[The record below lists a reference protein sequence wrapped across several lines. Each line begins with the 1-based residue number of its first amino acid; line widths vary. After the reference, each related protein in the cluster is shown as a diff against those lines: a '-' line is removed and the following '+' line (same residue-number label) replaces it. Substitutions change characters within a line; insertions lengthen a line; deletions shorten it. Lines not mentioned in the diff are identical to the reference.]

1 MAELIPF
8 NSAEK
13 DNETSW
19 YTAFGAGIASG
30 LIKIPEGIVSLG
42 AELIDLGADTNTAA
56 SVEQFFDKINPFE
69 EIAEEKT
76 IGKLAEIFTQIGVP
90 GTAGFKAASG
100 LANKAIRAKKL
111 GAYAKFGRK
120 SKEALEEVQKLNK
133 SAGYRKFVAG
143 IMGGATGEAFITDA
157 DKIGSFGDLLGG
169 PTALDRDET
178 YGREEA
184 SRRLLNRLKFGSES
198 LLVTPVIAG
207 VGKGAKAL
215 AQRGKELAY
224 SDSAFERWID
234 RFIGSPFRPRG
245 DLPEEVFKAEMT
257 KAGLKARDID
267 SAKEIVNSITREV
280 DKVFPEMET
289 VFNKTTK
296 QEKDKFLDLL
306 NKSLF
311 EGDITK
317 PINPK
322 AMDDIVKEMD
332 NIELN
337 PEARQRIV
345 GAIDAA
351 RGEFT
356 NLINIFNKNV
366 PQKEKGKLKSGVAE
380 LQEIL
385 KDRIQGWVGSTYR
398 AFEPRSKFLKTF
410 RRYQPTEEAYSN
422 AINLFRRYLAK
433 TDPARKGVYD
443 PASTEYYQQAKYMVD
458 DILEQGQKGRKKAG
472 ALPDLNYTDKT
483 AQGIKTKSFEA
494 MLQKTGGKGS
504 KVIRDLFGE
513 IRDPRYS
520 IFNAMT
526 NLSSAARTA
535 TFFDDIVATNSKL
548 QAAGQ
553 RGAFWADEGLAKQAV
568 RSNQTGIQV
577 VKVGDYLTEGKYP
590 GIKYVDN
597 ELLNKYTTKEIA
609 EGMLHANDVPRGLA
623 GALRGRESASTA
635 EAAATYLYRTLLLAP
650 KAASQMAKTILS
662 IPTHLR
668 NLISAGMFTV
678 ANGTIAEPIFYKSA
692 FKQGITNS
700 GLLKLGSKGPV
711 AQKAYQ
717 ELLELG
723 VVNSQVQIG
732 DLTALFKDVIQG
744 GDQFITPDTILKSF
758 FKRMKKV
765 GSFLQGKYV
774 AEDDVFK
781 ITNYVTE
788 LERLKIGRAK
798 KLGIKRADLD
808 ATLDEVTER
817 QLKEQAADIVKNTV
831 PNYSYV
837 GSAVKTSRLLP
848 IGNFM
853 SFPSEMIRTTSN
865 IGRQALSE
873 LRHSRPT
880 RGSNIGP
887 IVFDIEANAFVKNDN
902 PMYATGVKRLAGM
915 TSALTIVPTGIV
927 EGFKAAYDVTEDEM
941 QALRQF
947 VPEWSKNSTLIPMRD
962 EDGTLRYIDFSHS
975 NAYDIIARPLRTVI
989 NNIQDGQLTDEQV
1002 LSGFARGIGE
1012 AGSEIMNP
1020 FISESIWTEAAA
1032 DLTIRNGITE
1042 DGKRLYTDQTS
1053 FGDKRAIEFLYL
1065 GKALLPSFRQYE
1077 RLIQAATK
1085 APTERGET
1093 LDVGPE
1099 ILGFMGLRPIKVD
1112 PLTSMGYKISDYQQ
1126 GIRDARREFTGGYF
1140 GLLKG
1145 GPVDPNDI
1153 IKRFALS
1160 NNARFNVEQN
1170 MYKDLNAAEIL
1181 GVSRNVLSKEF
1192 KNRQISEKSFTNLRS
1207 GKFDPYVPSP
1217 DIEEKFAEVA
1227 RNLGDA
1233 NAYLIAKPQILR
1245 MINDMRRIGL
1255 NSRFLFNTDER
1266 LLRAEGG
1273 MVEESSNGLDIN
1285 DYLIPEVQTPPLPMQ
1300 PMPNASVILSQA
1312 SGNNVMTNGLTPTEN
1327 ALLSEEEKIIRL
1339 RQRGLA

>member
-13 DNETSW
+13 NNETSW

-42 AELIDLGADTNTAA
+42 AELIDLGADTNKAA

-69 EIAEEKT
+69 EIAEERT

-111 GAYAKFGRK
+111 GAYANFGRK

-178 YGREEA
+178 YGKEEA

-207 VGKGAKAL
+207 VGIGAKAL

-289 VFNKTTK
+289 VFNTTTR

-366 PQKEKGKLKSGVAE
+366 SQKEKGKLKSGVAE

-433 TDPARKGVYD
+433 TDPARKGAYN
-443 PASTEYYQQAKYMVD
+443 PATTEYYQQAKYMVD

-513 IRDPRYS
+513 IKDPRYS

-535 TFFDDIVATNSKL
+535 TFFDDIVATNSKI

-577 VKVGDYLTEGKYP
+577 VKVADYLTEGKYP

-700 GLLKLGSKGPV
+700 GLLKLGSKGPE

-798 KLGIKRADLD
+798 QLGIKRIDLD

-817 QLKEQAADIVKNTV
+817 QLKEKAADIVKNTV

-880 RGSNIGP
+880 RGSNMGP
-887 IVFDIEANAFVKNDN
+887 IVFDVEANAFVKNDN

-941 QALRQF
+941 QALKQF

-975 NAYDIIARPLRTVI
+975 NVYDTVARPFRTLLNNVLMAQESDDVLLR
-989 NNIQDGQLTDEQV
+989 
-1002 LSGFARGIGE
+1002 GFRNGIVE
-1012 AGSEIMNP
+1012 ASAEIMNP
-1020 FISESIWTEAAA
+1020 FISESIWTEAMT
-1032 DLTIRNGITE
+1032 DIVVRNGRTPE
-1042 DGKRLYTDQTS
+1042 GRLLYTDETP
-1053 FGDKRAIEFLYL
+1053 FGDKLAIQFLHL
-1065 GKALLPSFRQYE
+1065 GEALAPSYKQYQ
-1077 RLIQAATK
+1077 RIGQAAFGTPTK
-1085 APTERGET
+1085 RGDE
-1093 LDVGPE
+1093 LDIGPE
-1099 ILGFMGLRPIKVD
+1099 LAGLMGFRSIKVD
-1112 PLTSMGYKISDYQQ
+1112 PLDAMGFKIAEYQE
-1126 GIRDARREFTGGYF
+1126 GIRNARREFTGGYF
-1140 GLLKG
+1140 GLLRG
-1145 GPVDPNDI
+1145 GPIKANDI
-1153 IKRFALS
+1153 IERFFVS
-1160 NNARFNVEQN
+1160 NQARYNVQKEMFRN
-1170 MYKDLNAAEIL
+1170 LNSANIL
-1181 GVSRNVLSKEF
+1181 GVSDGELRKTFEERQLSQDAFRKL
-1192 KNRQISEKSFTNLRS
+1192 KD
-1207 GKFDPYVPSP
+1207 GKFEPYFPSEDIEKRFREIARDLGDIDVFKEIKPILRDMSRDLKQLDLEETFDLDLTDYLEEGPSIAESLGLGNIGQTPMPSP
-1217 DIEEKFAEVA
+1217 QVI
-1227 RNLGDA
+1227 
-1233 NAYLIAKPQILR
+1233 
-1245 MINDMRRIGL
+1245 
-1255 NSRFLFNTDER
+1255 
-1266 LLRAEGG
+1266 
-1273 MVEESSNGLDIN
+1273 
-1285 DYLIPEVQTPPLPMQ
+1285 QTSALQ
-1300 PMPNASVILSQA
+1300 G
-1312 SGNNVMTNGLTPTEN
+1312 SGNMMQNGLTATEN
-1327 ALLSEEEKIIRL
+1327 ALLSEEEKQIRL

>member
-356 NLINIFNKNV
+356 NLIN
-366 PQKEKGKLKSGVAE
+366 
-380 LQEIL
+380 
-385 KDRIQGWVGSTYR
+385 
-398 AFEPRSKFLKTF
+398 
-410 RRYQPTEEAYSN
+410 
-422 AINLFRRYLAK
+422 LFRRYLAK

-758 FKRMKKV
+758 FKKMKKV

-798 KLGIKRADLD
+798 QLGIKRIDLD

-817 QLKEQAADIVKNTV
+817 QLKQQAADIVKNTV

-975 NAYDIIARPLRTVI
+975 NVYDTVARPFRTLLNNVLMAQESDDVLLRGFR
-989 NNIQDGQLTDEQV
+989 DGIV
-1002 LSGFARGIGE
+1002 E
-1012 AGSEIMNP
+1012 ASAEIMNP
-1020 FISESIWTEAAA
+1020 FISESIWTEAMT
-1032 DLTIRNGITE
+1032 DIVVRNGRTPE
-1042 DGKRLYTDQTS
+1042 GRLLYTDETP
-1053 FGDKRAIEFLYL
+1053 FGDKLAIQFLHL
-1065 GKALLPSFRQYE
+1065 GEALAPSYKQYQ
-1077 RLIQAATK
+1077 RIGQAAFGTPTK
-1085 APTERGET
+1085 RGEE
-1093 LDVGPE
+1093 LDIGPE
-1099 ILGFMGLRPIKVD
+1099 LAGLMGFRSIKVD
-1112 PLTSMGYKISDYQQ
+1112 PLDAMGFKIAEYQE
-1126 GIRDARREFTGGYF
+1126 GIRNARREFTGGYF
-1140 GLLKG
+1140 GLLRG
-1145 GPVDPNDI
+1145 GPIKANDI
-1153 IKRFALS
+1153 IERFFIS
-1160 NNARFNVEQN
+1160 NQARYNVQKEMFRN
-1170 MYKDLNAAEIL
+1170 LNSANIL
-1181 GVSRNVLSKEF
+1181 GVSDGELRKTFEDRQLSQDAFRKL
-1192 KNRQISEKSFTNLRS
+1192 KD
-1207 GKFDPYVPSP
+1207 GKFEPYFPSE
-1217 DIEEKFAEVA
+1217 DIEKRFKEIA
-1227 RNLGDA
+1227 RDLGDV
-1233 NAYLIAKPQILR
+1233 NVFKEIKPILR
-1245 MINDMRRIGL
+1245 EM
-1255 NSRFLFNTDER
+1255 SRDLKQ
-1266 LLRAEGG
+1266 
-1273 MVEESSNGLDIN
+1273 LDLGETFDLDLT
-1285 DYLIPEVQTPPLPMQ
+1285 DYLEEGPSIAESLGLGNIGQTP
-1300 PMPNASVILSQA
+1300 MPSQQVIQTSAIPGSNVTSQ
-1312 SGNNVMTNGLTPTEN
+1312 GLTPTEL
-1327 ALLSEEEKIIRL
+1327 ALLSPEEQQIRL